1 MTTPSTRLRERLTEP
16 GIIVAPGVYDGLSA
30 QVAAEAGFDVLYM
43 TGAGVSLGTFGTPD
57 VGLLTLTE
65 MADAC
70 RRITNAVDVPLMADA
85 DTGYGNA
92 VNVTRTVRE
101 FIRSGA
107 AAIQLEDQE
116 TPKKCGHLEGKQIVS
131 AEEMCLKIQAAREA
145 RGESDLVIIARTD
158 ARQSAGME
166 EALRRCRLYKD
177 AGADVIFLEA
187 PQGEE
192 EIALVPREIDAP
204 CLMNMAG
211 RSVRIPVKKL
221 EEFGYK
227 IVIFPGEGQRAGT
240 FAMREVFETLRER
253 GAVDT
258 VENRLVSFDERFRL
272 AGYDR
277 VQALEKKFLPKNE
290 TGR

>member
-1 MTTPSTRLRERLTEP
+1 MTPSFILRKRLAEP
-16 GIIVAPGVYDGLSA
+16 GIIVSPGVHDGMSA
-30 QVAAEAGFDVLYM
+30 QVAVEAGFSVLYM

-70 RRITNAVDVPLMADA
+70 RRVTSAVEVPIMADV

-101 FIRSGA
+101 FIRAGA

-116 TPKKCGHLEGKQIVS
+116 TPKKCGHLEGKRIVS
-131 AEEMCLKIQAAREA
+131 AEEMCLKIRAAREA
-145 RGESDLVIIARTD
+145 CDESDLVIIARTD

-166 EALRRCRLYKD
+166 EALRRCHLYKE
-177 AGADVIFLEA
+177 AGADVLFLEA

-192 EIALVPREIDAP
+192 EIARVAQEIDSP

-221 EEFGYK
+221 EELGYK
-227 IVIFPGEGQRAGT
+227 IVIFPGEGQRASA
-240 FAMREVFETLRER
+240 FAMREVFQVLREH
-253 GAVDT
+253 GAVDMI
-258 VENRLVSFDERFRL
+258 EDRLVSFSERFRL

-277 VQALEKKFLPKNE
+277 VQVLEEKFLPKE
-290 TGR
+290 

>member
-1 MTTPSTRLRERLTEP
+1 M
-16 GIIVAPGVYDGLSA
+16 SA
-30 QVAAEAGFDVLYM
+30 QVAVEAGFSVLYM

-70 RRITNAVDVPLMADA
+70 RRITNAVDVPIMADV

-101 FIRSGA
+101 FIRAGA

-116 TPKKCGHLEGKQIVS
+116 TPKKCGHLEGKRIVS
-131 AEEMCLKIQAAREA
+131 AEEMCLKIRAAREA
-145 RGESDLVIIARTD
+145 CGESDLVIIARTD
-158 ARQSAGME
+158 ARQSTGME
-166 EALRRCRLYKD
+166 EALRRCHLYKE

-192 EIALVPREIDAP
+192 EIARVPQEIDAP

-211 RSVRIPVKKL
+211 RSVRIPVEKL
-221 EEFGYK
+221 EELGYR
-227 IVIFPGEGQRAGT
+227 IVIFPGEGQRASA
-240 FAMREVFETLRER
+240 FAMREVFQVLREH
-253 GAVDT
+253 GTVDMI
-258 VENRLVSFDERFRL
+258 EDRLVSFSERFRL

-277 VQALEKKFLPKNE
+277 VQAIEERFLPKE
-290 TGR
+290 

>member
-1 MTTPSTRLRERLTEP
+1 MTPSFLLRKRLAEP
-16 GIIVAPGVYDGLSA
+16 GIIVSPGVHDGLSA
-30 QVAAEAGFDVLYM
+30 QVAVEAGFSVLYM

-70 RRITNAVDVPLMADA
+70 RRITNAVEVPIMADV

-101 FIRSGA
+101 FIRAGA

-116 TPKKCGHLEGKQIVS
+116 TPKKCGHLEGKRIVS
-131 AEEMCLKIQAAREA
+131 AEEMCLKIRAAREA
-145 RGESDLVIIARTD
+145 CGESDLVIIARTD

-166 EALRRCRLYKD
+166 EALRRCHLYRE

-187 PQGEE
+187 LQGEE
-192 EIALVPREIDAP
+192 EIARVPQEIDAP

-221 EEFGYK
+221 EELGYR
-227 IVIFPGEGQRAGT
+227 IVIFPGEGQRASA
-240 FAMREVFETLRER
+240 FAMREVFQVLREH
-253 GAVDT
+253 GTVDMI
-258 VENRLVSFDERFRL
+258 EDRLVSFSERFRL

-277 VQALEKKFLPKNE
+277 VQALEEKFLPKE
-290 TGR
+290 

>member
-1 MTTPSTRLRERLTEP
+1 MTPSSLLRKRLSEP
-16 GIIVAPGVYDGLSA
+16 GIIVSPGVHDGMSA
-30 QVAAEAGFDVLYM
+30 QVAVEAGFSVLYM

-70 RRITNAVDVPLMADA
+70 RRITNAVEVPIMADV

-101 FIRSGA
+101 FIRAGA

-116 TPKKCGHLEGKQIVS
+116 TPKKCGHLEGKRIVS
-131 AEEMCLKIQAAREA
+131 AEEMCLKIRAAREA
-145 RGESDLVIIARTD
+145 CGESDLVIIARTD

-166 EALRRCRLYKD
+166 EALRRCHLYKE

-192 EIALVPREIDAP
+192 EIARVPQEIDAP

-221 EEFGYK
+221 EDLGYR
-227 IVIFPGEGQRAGT
+227 IVIFPGEGQRASA
-240 FAMREVFETLRER
+240 FAMREVFQVLREH
-253 GAVDT
+253 GTVDMI
-258 VENRLVSFDERFRL
+258 EDRLVSFSERFRL

-277 VQALEKKFLPKNE
+277 VKAIEERFLPKE
-290 TGR
+290 

>member
-1 MTTPSTRLRERLTEP
+1 MTPSLLLRKRLSEP
-16 GIIVAPGVYDGLSA
+16 GIIVSPGVHDGMSA
-30 QVAAEAGFDVLYM
+30 QVAVEAGFSVLYM

-70 RRITNAVDVPLMADA
+70 RRITNAVDVPIMADV

-101 FIRSGA
+101 FIRAGA

-116 TPKKCGHLEGKQIVS
+116 TPKKCGHLEGKRIVS
-131 AEEMCLKIQAAREA
+131 AEEMCLKIRAAREA
-145 RGESDLVIIARTD
+145 CGESDLVIIARTD

-166 EALRRCRLYKD
+166 EALRRCHLYKE

-192 EIALVPREIDAP
+192 EIARVPQEIDAP

-211 RSVRIPVKKL
+211 RSVRIPVEKL
-221 EEFGYK
+221 EELGYR
-227 IVIFPGEGQRAGT
+227 IVIFPGEGQRASA
-240 FAMREVFETLRER
+240 FAMREVFQVLREH
-253 GAVDT
+253 GTVDMI
-258 VENRLVSFDERFRL
+258 EDRLVSFSERFRL

-277 VQALEKKFLPKNE
+277 VQAIEERFLPKE
-290 TGR
+290 